1 MYRLPA
7 FKGAARQR
15 GYDIGSI
22 FKWLTRTFA
31 PVVKKGLLNLG
42 KQALQSGVQV
52 LDNVSRGENLKVVI
66 KRRAV
71 EGAKKMSKK
80 SISRAPARKTAS
92 RKRTVTGSRLTA
104 VKKKRVTPDLL

>member
-15 GYDIGSI
+15 GYGISGI
-22 FKWLTRTFA
+22 FKGLTRTFV

-52 LDNVSRGENLKVVI
+52 LDGVSRRKDLKVAI

-71 EGAKKMSKK
+71 GGAKKMSKK
-80 SISRAPARKTAS
+80 SISRAPARKTGS
-92 RKRTVTGSRLTA
+92 RKRTVTEE
-104 VKKKRVTPDLL
+104 